1 MALEERAQRAR
12 AEVVEV
18 LGRLAV
24 KPVAAHEPAQPA
36 AVVRRVERD
45 QPART
50 EHPADLVERAAWVAQ
65 VLDRVV
71 ENDDVEVI
79 ARQIR
84 GREIAAPNVEATE
97 VALCGG
103 ERRHVDADRV
113 PTARRGRFDEHASR
127 AADVEEASAPADAP
141 LDLGQAPHDEPLEEP
156 ALAQVVGI
164 PERRR
169 IQVPVVPLIPVQ
181 RDQFR
186 RRRPRRHVGEPTLPA
201 AHDGEPMLRQHR
213 RRIIGTAEIAGNV
226 LGRNHHHEPQQEL
239 EPAMT
244 IGSRSRRAVHSRK

>member
-1 MALEERAQRAR
+1 AREADAVCLGAIAEVADGHVLAREPRLHAVEPVALEERAQRAR

-103 ERRHVDADRV
+103 ERDTST
-113 PTARRGRFDEHASR
+113 PTAFQPRAVAASTSTP
-127 AADVEEASAPADAP
+127 V
-141 LDLGQAPHDEPLEEP
+141 
-156 ALAQVVGI
+156 AQ
-164 PERRR
+164 PTS
-169 IQVPVVPLIPVQ
+169 
-181 RDQFR
+181 
-186 RRRPRRHVGEPTLPA
+186 RRRPRPPTRRSISA
-201 AHDGEPMLRQHR
+201 R
-213 RRIIGTAEIAGNV
+213 RRT
-226 LGRNHHHEPQQEL
+226 
-239 EPAMT
+239 T
-244 IGSRSRRAVHSRK
+244 SRSRSQRSPR